1 MVNFWRQKFTIR
13 DTTTPGNECLIS
25 LFEFLSMRVD
35 GDEGDARR
43 SVPRDWNINQQEQML
58 VIFLEK

>member
-1 MVNFWRQKFTIR
+1 
-13 DTTTPGNECLIS
+13 
-25 LFEFLSMRVD
+25 MRVD